1 MIAVTGATGQLGRLV
16 IKALVEKGAGAKT
29 VALARSPEKAADLGV
44 PARAF
49 DYSKVETLGP
59 ALEGV
64 DTLLLISSS
73 EVGQRAA
80 QHANV
85 IEAAKQ
91 AGVGQ
96 IVYTSLLKADTSPIS
111 LAEEHRQTEAAL
123 KASGIAFTIL
133 RNNWYTEN
141 YTGSLKGAVENG
153 AVVGSVGTAKVA
165 TASRADLAEATANVV
180 LDAAGHAGKVYELAG
195 VPYTLGEL
203 AAEAARQSG
212 KPVAYNDLPQAD
224 YAALLK
230 SFGLPEPV
238 AQLISSADVDAS
250 KGAFYD
256 DSGDLERLLGRP
268 ATPLAD
274 AVKAA
279 LAG

>member
-16 IKALVEKGAGAKT
+16 IKALVEKGAGANT
-29 VALARSPEKAADLGV
+29 LALARSPEKAADLGV

-49 DYSKVETLGP
+49 DYSKPEALGP

-64 DTLLLISSS
+64 ETLLLVSSS
-73 EVGQRAA
+73 EVGQRAT

-91 AGVGQ
+91 AGVRQ
-96 IVYTSLLKADTSPIS
+96 IVYTSLLNADTSPIG
-111 LAEEHRQTEAAL
+111 LADEHRQTEAAL

-133 RNNWYTEN
+133 RNGWYTEN

-153 AVVGSVGTAKVA
+153 AVVGSVGAGKVA
-165 TASRADLAEATANVV
+165 TASRPDLAEATASVV
-180 LDAAGHAGKVYELAG
+180 LDAAAHAGKVYELAG

-212 KPVAYNDLPQAD
+212 KPVTYNDLPQAD

-238 AQLISSADVDAS
+238 AQMIAAADVDAS
-250 KGAFYD
+250 KGALYD
-256 DSGDLERLLGRP
+256 DSGALERLLGRP
-268 ATPLAD
+268 ATSLAD